1 MNGASLKLESIQKE
15 TDIEKEVPISSP
27 DIVKPEDTPS
37 LSLKTADLWRNK
49 LYTVVPHDHDLTT
62 GILPEDQQ
70 FSHKYVFLWD
80 DYSSLNVF
88 SDSRWKKVIVY
99 LPANVK
105 ESHQFVKMVSDV
117 YALPAIPNT
126 WRIEEQHTPPQYV
139 Q

>member
-1 MNGASLKLESIQKE
+1 MSDSSLKLEHIQKE

-27 DIVKPEDTPS
+27 DIVKPEDPSS

-49 LYTVVPHDHDLTT
+49 LYTVVPRDHDLTT

-80 DYSSLNVF
+80 DYSNLNVF
-88 SDSRWKKVIVY
+88 SDSRWKKVTVY
-99 LPANVK
+99 LPTQVK
-105 ESHQFVKMVSDV
+105 ESYQFVKIVSDV

>member
-1 MNGASLKLESIQKE
+1 MSDSSLKLEHIQKE
-15 TDIEKEVPISSP
+15 TDIEKDVPISPP
-27 DIVKPEDTPS
+27 DIVETEKIPF

-49 LYTVVPHDHDLTT
+49 LYTVVPPKHDLTT

-80 DYSSLNVF
+80 DYSSLNAF

-99 LPANVK
+99 LPENIK

-126 WRIEEQHTPPQYV
+126 WRIEEQPTPPQYV